1 MNANASDVS
10 PLPLQEAARTGR
22 RGALL
27 LAIAPVV
34 REDLSVVMREQTT
47 TTTTTTT
54 TKTTKTTSQEKDK
67 LLGTFK
73 GKAERG

>member
-27 LAIAPVV
+27 LAIALVV

-54 TKTTKTTSQEKDK
+54 KMTKTTSQEKDK